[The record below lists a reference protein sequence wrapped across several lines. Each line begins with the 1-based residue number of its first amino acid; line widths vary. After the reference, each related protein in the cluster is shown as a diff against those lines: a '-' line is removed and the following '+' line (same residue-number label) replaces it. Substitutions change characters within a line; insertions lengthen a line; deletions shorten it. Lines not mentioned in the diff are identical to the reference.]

1 MESIVSSFLDAC
13 LLLVCITLIMSRC
26 CGTTIFL
33 GPDLPCPAEVSLG
46 IGSRVLGR
54 ASRHGCWCL
63 HGERWRMLCTK
74 SVKAKQIPRWGELE
88 CQIKQILK
96 RDGGDLQRKREREI
110 LVSFVSLLLFA
121 CGAPSSIPLF
131 SPQSLHIIRKQRDKI
146 ILLMYY
152 PSVSL
157 DAGFGCTQ
165 TDTDHQ

>member
-96 RDGGDLQRKREREI
+96 RDGGDLQRERERERFWFR
-110 LVSFVSLLLFA
+110 LFLSFYLPVGL
-121 CGAPSSIPLF
+121 P
-131 SPQSLHIIRKQRDKI
+131 
-146 ILLMYY
+146 
-152 PSVSL
+152 
-157 DAGFGCTQ
+157 
-165 TDTDHQ
+165 HQYLCCHHNHCIS